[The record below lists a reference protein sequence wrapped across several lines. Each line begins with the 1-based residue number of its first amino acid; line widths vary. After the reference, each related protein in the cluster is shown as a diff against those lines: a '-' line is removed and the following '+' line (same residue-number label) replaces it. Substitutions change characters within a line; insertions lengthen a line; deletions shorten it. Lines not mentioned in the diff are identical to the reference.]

1 MVLMPESVDESH
13 SKSPIRVEFV
23 ICGVSELIN
32 VVQAV
37 VLHELGDQSP
47 WGPSVRGHV
56 FPVLAVTHVGLL
68 PGRISNNNPYA
79 LAQAA
84 GAVAPVEL
92 VFSLAPVELVF
103 AFAPVELVFAVATH
117 VEERLFPTGALA

>member
-1 MVLMPESVDESH
+1 
-13 SKSPIRVEFV
+13 
-23 ICGVSELIN
+23 
-32 VVQAV
+32 
-37 VLHELGDQSP
+37 
-47 WGPSVRGHV
+47 
-56 FPVLAVTHVGLL
+56 VTHVGLL

-103 AFAPVELVFAVATH
+103 AVAPVELVFAVATH